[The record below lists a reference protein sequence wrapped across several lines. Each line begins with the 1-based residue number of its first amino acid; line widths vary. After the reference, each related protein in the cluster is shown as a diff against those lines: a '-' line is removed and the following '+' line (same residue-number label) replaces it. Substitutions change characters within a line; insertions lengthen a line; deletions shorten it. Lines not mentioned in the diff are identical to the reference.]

1 MLIEDDRVVLIRPV
15 RLYREGMSH
24 DQLYEI
30 TRKEWRT
37 NPHRHNPDY
46 AFAIIGGVVQAVF
59 RIDGWKQCSRPER
72 WMFEGAGDDEMERRY
87 VGADMTEYFPW
98 GAANPVRYVNC

>member
-37 NPHRHNPDY
+37 NPYRHNPDY
-46 AFAIIGGVVQAVF
+46 AFAVIGGVVQAAF
-59 RIDGWKQCSRPER
+59 RIDGWKRCSRPGR
-72 WMFEGAGDDEMERRY
+72 WMFEGAGDDETERRY
-87 VGADMTEYFPW
+87 VGADVTEYFSP